1 MAMTQIFREILFQ
14 EPSSIFNKIMEVM
27 NLVFSAILGISE
39 TFGKQNLEYS
49 KFWNL
54 NSKKQVKAKV
64 PSRMG
69 MLIAYTPSLIACLSF
84 FWIFPNGGIRFFMLN
99 SAIALHFFKRVL
111 EVLFVHKYSGAMAM
125 NSAITISSS
134 YLMAFSSLIYIQH
147 LTEGSSEPNIDLK
160 YLGFIVFMVGIIG
173 NFYYHFLLS
182 NMRKKGENGYKIPK
196 GGLFNLVICP
206 HYLFEIVTFL
216 GFSLISQTLFSF
228 SSTIGTLFY
237 LMGRSYATRKW
248 YLSKFEDFPRTVKAL
263 IPFVF

>member
-1 MAMTQIFREILFQ
+1 MAQIFREILFQ
-14 EPSSIFNKIMEVM
+14 EPNSIFIKVMIMM
-27 NLVFSAILGISE
+27 NLIFSAILGYSE
-39 TFGKQNLEYS
+39 GSGKQNLEYS

-54 NSKKQVKAKV
+54 KSQEKAKI
-64 PSRMG
+64 PSKIG
-69 MLIAYTPSLIACLSF
+69 MIIAYTPTLITCLSF

-99 SAIALHFFKRVL
+99 FAITIHFFKRLL
-111 EVLFVHKYSGAMAM
+111 EVLFVHKYSGSMAM

-134 YLMAFSSLIYIQH
+134 YFIAFSSLIYIQH
-147 LTEGSSEPNIDLK
+147 LTKGSTEPIIDLK
-160 YLGFIVFMVGIIG
+160 YFGFIVFLVGIIG
-173 NFYYHFLLS
+173 NFYHHFILS
-182 NMRKKGENGYKIPK
+182 KMRKKGESGYKIPK

-248 YLSKFEDFPRTVKAL
+248 YLSKFEDFPRNVKAL